1 MSAAVWSLL
10 QAQPWPHTRRV
21 ADLPAALQ
29 EAPDPRD
36 GLLSCLDELSAEK
49 SLRWRE
55 LRGTSPEEGGSL
67 ECRASPVVQRGLM
80 VECKG
85 GLAEARSAE
94 AACRGPWG
102 PHGESRFLRV

>member
-1 MSAAVWSLL
+1 MRAAVWSLL

-49 SLRWRE
+49 SLRWRG
-55 LRGTSPEEGGSL
+55 LRGTSLEEGGSL

-80 VECKG
+80 VECT
-85 GLAEARSAE
+85 LATRLEKISFHSNPKERQ
-94 AACRGPWG
+94 C
-102 PHGESRFLRV
+102 